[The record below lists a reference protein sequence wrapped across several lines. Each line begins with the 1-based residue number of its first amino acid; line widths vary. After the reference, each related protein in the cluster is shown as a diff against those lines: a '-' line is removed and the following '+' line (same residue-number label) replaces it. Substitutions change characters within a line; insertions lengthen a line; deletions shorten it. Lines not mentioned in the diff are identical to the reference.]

1 MTYVAHITVP
11 VVFHADDDDAAR
23 VILEQLRC
31 HLAGV
36 SVRFDG
42 IPDSAG
48 PEVSDYP
55 DASARGRGLRV
66 STAAWSFVDY
76 GCGHS
81 TPVCG
86 GNRTLL
92 TPCRSCQSD
101 SGQEPTKGTQTMH
114 CEYFDDSD
122 GGHAYQ
128 HAACSNPVVG
138 SSLRPPCAYSTSS
151 PTRVTTRSTL
161 AITGQLWPS
170 RQRLHAH
177 SHTSTEEGTHS

>member
-55 DASARGRGLRV
+55 DASLQEVLR
-66 STAAWSFVDY
+66 Y
-76 GCGHS
+76 E
-81 TPVCG
+81 
-86 GNRTLL
+86 
-92 TPCRSCQSD
+92 
-101 SGQEPTKGTQTMH
+101 EPR
-114 CEYFDDSD
+114 
-122 GGHAYQ
+122 
-128 HAACSNPVVG
+128 VVEVY
-138 SSLRPPCAYSTSS
+138 A
-151 PTRVTTRSTL
+151 
-161 AITGQLWPS
+161 
-170 RQRLHAH
+170 
-177 SHTSTEEGTHS
+177 